1 MIEFAA
7 FLDDRGRFDDARP
20 VVSQG
25 GEIVNGTGAALLE
38 RQVADLDARL
48 A

>member
-1 MIEFAA
+1 VIEFAA

-20 VVSQG
+20 IVSQA